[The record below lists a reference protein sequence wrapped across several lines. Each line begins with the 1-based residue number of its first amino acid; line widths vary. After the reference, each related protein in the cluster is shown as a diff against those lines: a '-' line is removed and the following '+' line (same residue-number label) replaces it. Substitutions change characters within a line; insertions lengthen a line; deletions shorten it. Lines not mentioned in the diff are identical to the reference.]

1 MVRVEIPAATKL
13 SSTENGIVACVTMI
27 ARFAEAGTM
36 LAICERTP
44 GPTTT
49 LYERSPSSTRTTC

>member
-1 MVRVEIPAATKL
+1 MLMVRVEIPAATKL
-13 SSTENGIVACVTMI
+13 SSTENGIVACVTMT
-27 ARFAEAGTM
+27 ARFAVAGTM

-49 LYERSPSSTRTTC
+49 L

>member
-1 MVRVEIPAATKL
+1 MLMVRVEIPAATKL

-27 ARFAEAGTM
+27 ARFAVAGTM

-44 GPTTT
+44 DPTTT
-49 LYERSPSSTRTTC
+49 L